1 MYEIFEH
8 SNINMRVTL
17 KHIADDTGLSTATV
31 SRALS
36 RQKRNHSTS
45 EEKIYASARKLGYP
59 LLTNAGENQH
69 LSIALVM
76 RLFEG
81 EFYSSLINGFYE
93 ASGSSASEIIFSYVP
108 KQLNNPVDYIVNL
121 SKKYSAICLFLP
133 SMTNNDYLKIK
144 EKVGS
149 YPIISLLPSKNPKI
163 DTVCFDSYRG
173 GYMMAKHFEEQGYKK
188 FGCIS
193 GPAKRADA
201 LFRKNGFLNHIHGS
215 NDLELVWSYE
225 GDFSTNAGIS
235 AFTEF
240 KKTGLKDVAIFGGND
255 YSCFGFMKAA
265 LESGYKIPDDFI
277 IGGYDNISF
286 CETYSPELTSIF
298 TDFHELGKIAIR
310 TIENLVI
317 ENASSN
323 SVGQI
328 SMIPVTIKTR
338 NSSQRRR

>member
-1 MYEIFEH
+1 MIEIFEGL
-8 SNINMRVTL
+8 NINMRVTL

-59 LLTNAGENQH
+59 LLTNTGENQH

-81 EFYSSLINGFYE
+81 EFYASLINGFYE

-144 EKVGS
+144 EGLGQ

-173 GYMMAKHFEEQGYKK
+173 GYMVAKHFQEQGYKK
-188 FGCIS
+188 FGYIS
-193 GPAKRADA
+193 GPSKRADA
-201 LFRKNGFLNHIHGS
+201 LFRKNGFLNHIHEAD
-215 NDLELVWSYE
+215 DLELVWSFE
-225 GDFSTNAGIS
+225 GEFSSSSGKA
-235 AFTEF
+235 AFENF
-240 KKTGLKDVAIFGGND
+240 KNTSPKDIAIFGGND

-265 LESGYKIPDDFI
+265 IESGYKIPDDFI
-277 IGGYDNISF
+277 IAGYDNLSF
-286 CETYSPELTSIF
+286 CETFTPELTSIA
-298 TDFHELGKIAIR
+298 TDFHELGKKSIR
-310 TIENLVI
+310 IIENMAL
-317 ENASSN
+317 ENSDSFGN
-323 SVGQI
+323 I
-328 SMIPVTIKTR
+328 SMIPVRIKIRT
-338 NSSQRRR
+338 SSQRRR

>member
-1 MYEIFEH
+1 
-8 SNINMRVTL
+8 MRVTL

-81 EFYSSLINGFYE
+81 EFYASLINGFYE

-144 EKVGS
+144 EEVGS

-173 GYMMAKHFEEQGYKK
+173 GYMLAKHFEEQGYKK
-188 FGCIS
+188 FGYIS
-193 GPAKRADA
+193 GPPKRADA
-201 LFRKNGFLNHIHGS
+201 LNRKNGFLNHIYE
-215 NDLELVWSYE
+215 NDDLELAWSFE
-225 GDFSTNAGIS
+225 GDFSSSSGKA
-235 AFTEF
+235 AFAEF
-240 KKTGLKDVAIFGGND
+240 KNTGLKDIAIFGGND

-265 LESGYKIPDDFI
+265 IESGYKIPDDFI
-277 IGGYDNISF
+277 IAGYDNLSF
-286 CETYSPELTSIF
+286 CETFTPELTSIA
-298 TDFHELGKIAIR
+298 TDFHELGKKSIR
-310 TIENLVI
+310 TIENMVA
-317 ENASSN
+317 ENSDSF
-323 SVGQI
+323 GTI
-328 SMIPVTIKTR
+328 SMIPVKIKIRT
-338 NSSQRRR
+338 SSQRRR

>member
-1 MYEIFEH
+1 
-8 SNINMRVTL
+8 MRVTL

-81 EFYSSLINGFYE
+81 EFYASLINGFYE

-173 GYMMAKHFEEQGYKK
+173 GYMLAKHFEEQGYKK
-188 FGCIS
+188 FGFIS
-193 GPAKRADA
+193 GPSNRADA
-201 LFRKNGFLNHIHGS
+201 LFRKNGFLNHINES
-215 NDLELVWSYE
+215 DNLELAWSYE
-225 GDFSTNAGIS
+225 GDFSS
-235 AFTEF
+235 ALGQAAFADY
-240 KKTGLKDVAIFGGND
+240 KNSGLKDIAIFGGND

-265 LESGYKIPDDFI
+265 MESGYKIPDDFI
-277 IGGYDNISF
+277 IAGYDNLSF
-286 CETYSPELTSIF
+286 CETFTPELTSIA
-298 TDFHELGKIAIR
+298 TDFHELGKKSIR
-310 TIENLVI
+310 IIENMVA
-317 ENASSN
+317 ENSDSFGN
-323 SVGQI
+323 I
-328 SMIPVTIKTR
+328 SMIPVKIKIRT
-338 NSSQRRR
+338 SSQRRI